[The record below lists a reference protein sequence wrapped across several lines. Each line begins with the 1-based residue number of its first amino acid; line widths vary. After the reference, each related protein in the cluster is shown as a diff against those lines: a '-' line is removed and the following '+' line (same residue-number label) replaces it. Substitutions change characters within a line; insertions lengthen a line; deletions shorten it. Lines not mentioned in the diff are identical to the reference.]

1 MAQIKNSPGK
11 PNASG
16 SALSMFD
23 HDYHSSSQLQKE
35 DIVILV
41 LSLIL
46 IVATMWLAST
56 VL

>member
-1 MAQIKNSPGK
+1 MAQIGNFSRKS
-11 PNASG
+11 NASNT
-16 SALSMFD
+16 ALSLAD
-23 HDYHSSSQLQKE
+23 QDYHSSSQLQKE

-46 IVATMWLAST
+46 LVATMWLAST